1 MLDAIRKMAKGWV
14 AMILIGL
21 LVMSFALWGV
31 ADVFTGYGSNTV
43 ASVGDR
49 DVGYRDFQ
57 RAYDNAM
64 RNFNQRLGTPL
75 TNQQAVAFGIPN
87 QVIGQ
92 LTTEATIEEI
102 ADDFG
107 LGVSEEKLATLIQ
120 TDPSLRGVNG
130 RFDRTA
136 LQYQLGRMGMS
147 ENEFVME
154 RKKSALRAQL
164 ADGLVGEMTV
174 PSTYM
179 EAINAYQNEQRS
191 ADYAV
196 ISSADLD
203 KLADPTDADLRTFFD
218 KDKAAFKAPEYRSF
232 ELLVLQPETVANPAN
247 VTDDDALAEYE
258 QVKDT
263 RYGAPERRNFQQ
275 LLFADKTAAQAASD
289 KIEGGASFEDIVAAE
304 NKDLNDIQF
313 GLKSKSE
320 VIDKAIAEAV
330 FALPENGVSK
340 VVEGRFGNFILRLT
354 DIREEA
360 VLPFA
365 EVKEQIKRDIAARN
379 AESEVFRL
387 YDEIEDARAGG
398 STLKEISDTFNVA
411 VQTLNRIDREGK
423 DADGAA
429 VALPEQGTLLAE
441 IFSTDVGEEAD
452 PVQLGRTGFSWFDV
466 TDIVPETDRSFDEA
480 KDLVTAAWRAAK
492 EKTRLDDKAA
502 EVIAAVKVGRSLEE
516 VMTPMGI
523 EVKKSAEITR
533 STTPEGLPASLAS
546 AVFDGP
552 DGHVGSAAGED
563 ADQRIVFKVTSAS
576 EPAYFEEAEGNA
588 QTRQQFSTAL
598 QQTVLRQYVQKVQSD
613 LGVTVNNQAV
623 GYILGLYGDNP
634 QHQGTM
640 R

>member
-64 RNFNQRLGTPL
+64 RNFNRRLGTPL

-102 ADDFG
+102 ADDLG
-107 LGVSEEKLATLIQ
+107 LGVSEDNLATLIQ

-130 RFDRTA
+130 QFDRAA
-136 LQYQLGRMGMS
+136 LQYTLGRLGMS
-147 ENEFVME
+147 ENEFVLD

-179 EAINAYQNEQRS
+179 EAINAYQNEQRTT
-191 ADYAV
+191 DYAL
-196 ISSADLD
+196 ISSSDLD
-203 KLADPTDADLRTFFD
+203 ALADPTDADLRTFFD
-218 KDKAAFKAPEYRSF
+218 KDKSAFKAPEYRSF
-232 ELLVLQPETVANPAN
+232 DLLVLQPDTVADPAS
-247 VTDDDALAEYE
+247 VTDEDAQTEYE

-275 LLFADKTAAQAASD
+275 LIFADKAAAQSASD
-289 KIEGGASFEDIVAAE
+289 KIEGGATFEDIVAAE
-304 NKDLNDIQF
+304 SKDLTDIQF

-320 VIDKAIAEAV
+320 IIDKAIADAV
-330 FALPENGVSK
+330 FGLPANGVSK

-365 EVKEQIKRDIAARN
+365 EVKEQIKRDVAARN

-398 STLKEISDTFNVA
+398 STLKEISDTFKVA
-411 VQTLNRIDREGK
+411 VRTMTKIDSEGNG
-423 DADGAA
+423 ADGTAA
-429 VALPEQGTLLAE
+429 ELPEQSTILTDV
-441 IFSTDVGEEAD
+441 FSTDVGEEAD

-466 TDIVPETDRSFDEA
+466 TDIVPETERSFDEA
-480 KDLVTAAWRAAK
+480 KDLVTAAWRADK
-492 EKTRLDDKAA
+492 RKTQLDDKTA
-502 EVIAAVKVGRSLEE
+502 EVVAAIKVGRSLED

-523 EVKKSAEITR
+523 EVKKSADITR
-533 STTPEGLPASLAS
+533 STTPEGLPAALAS

-552 DGHVGSAAGED
+552 DGHVGSAAGEN
-563 ADQRIVFKVTSAS
+563 ADQRVVFKVTSAS

-588 QTRQQFSTAL
+588 QTREQFSTAL

>member
-92 LTTEATIEEI
+92 LTTEATIAEI
-102 ADDFG
+102 ADDLG
-107 LGVSEEKLATLIQ
+107 LGVSEDNLAKLIQ
-120 TDPSLRGVNG
+120 SDPSLRGVNG
-130 RFDRTA
+130 QFDRTA
-136 LQYQLGRMGMS
+136 LQYTLGRIGMS
-147 ENEFVME
+147 ENEFVLE
-154 RKKSALRAQL
+154 RRKSALRAQL

-179 EAINAYQNEQRS
+179 EAINAYQNEQRT

-196 ISSADLD
+196 ITTGDLD
-203 KLADPTDADLRTFFD
+203 KLADPTDADLRAFFD
-218 KDKAAFKAPEYRSF
+218 KDKSAFKAPEYRSL
-232 ELLVLQPETVANPAN
+232 ELLVLQPETVSDPAS
-247 VTDDDALAEYE
+247 VTDDDANAEYE

-263 RYGAPERRNFQQ
+263 RFGAPERRNFQQ
-275 LLFADKTAAQAASD
+275 LLFADKSAAQAASD
-289 KIEGGASFEDIVAAE
+289 KIEGGTSFEDIVAAE

-320 VIDKAIAEAV
+320 IIDKAIAEAV

-365 EVKEQIKRDIAARN
+365 EVKDQIKSDIAARN

-398 STLKEISDTFNVA
+398 STLKEISETFKVA
-411 VQTLNRIDREGK
+411 VQTLDRIDREGNG
-423 DADGAA
+423 ADGTA
-429 VALPEQGTLLAE
+429 VTIPEQGAVLTE
-441 IFSTDVGEEAD
+441 VFNTDVGEEAD
-452 PVQLGRTGFSWFDV
+452 PVQLGRTGFAWFDV
-466 TDIVPETDRSFDEA
+466 TNIVPETERTFDDA
-480 KDLVTAAWRAAK
+480 KDLVSAAWRADK

-502 EVIAAVKVGRSLEE
+502 EIVAAVKVGRSLED

-523 EVKKSAEITR
+523 EVTKSDDITR
-533 STTPEGLPASLAS
+533 STTPEGLPTSLAS

-552 DGHVGSAAGED
+552 DGHVGSAAGAD

-576 EPAYFEEAEGNA
+576 EPAYFEEAEGNE
-588 QTRQQFSTAL
+588 QTKQQFSTAL

>member
-57 RAYDNAM
+57 RAYDSAM
-64 RNFNQRLGTPL
+64 RNFNRRLGTPL

-102 ADDFG
+102 ADDLG
-107 LGVSEEKLATLIQ
+107 LGVSEENLAILIQ

-130 RFDRTA
+130 QFDRTA
-136 LQYQLGRMGMS
+136 LQYTLGQLGMS
-147 ENEFVME
+147 ENEFVVD

-174 PSTYM
+174 PSAYM

-191 ADYAV
+191 TDYAV
-196 ISSADLD
+196 ISSTDLEN
-203 KLADPTDADLRTFFD
+203 LADPTATELRTFFD
-218 KDKAAFKAPEYRSF
+218 KDKSAFKAPEYRSF
-232 ELLVLQPETVANPAN
+232 ELLVLQPDTVSDPAS
-247 VTDDDALAEYE
+247 VTDEDAQAEYE

-275 LLFADKTAAQAASD
+275 LLFANKTAAQAASD
-289 KIEGGASFEDIVAAE
+289 KIEGGASFEDIVTAE
-304 NKDLNDIQF
+304 NKDLGDIQF

-320 VIDKAIAEAV
+320 IIDKAIAEAV
-330 FALPENGVSK
+330 FALPANGISK
-340 VVEGRFGNFILRLT
+340 VVEGRFGNFVLRVT

-365 EVKEQIKRDIAARN
+365 EVKEQIKRDVAARN

-398 STLKEISDTFNVA
+398 STLKEISDKFKVA
-411 VQTLNRIDREGK
+411 VQSLSKIDSEGNG
-423 DADGAA
+423 ADGTAA
-429 VALPEQGTLLAE
+429 ALPEQSTVLTE
-441 IFSTDVGEEAD
+441 VFRTDVGEEAD

-466 TDIVPETDRSFDEA
+466 TDIVPESDRSFEDA
-480 KDLVTAAWRAAK
+480 KDLITAAWRADK
-492 EKTRLDDKAA
+492 QKTRLDDKAA
-502 EVIAAVKVGRSLEE
+502 EIIAAVKAGRSLEGL
-516 VMTPMGI
+516 MTPMGI
-523 EVKKSAEITR
+523 EVKKADEITR
-533 STTPEGLPASLAS
+533 SATPEGLPASLAT

-552 DGHVGSAAGED
+552 DGHAGSAAGED
-563 ADQRIVFKVTSAS
+563 ADQRIIYKVTSAS

-588 QTRQQFSTAL
+588 ETRQQFSTAL

>member
-92 LTTEATIEEI
+92 LTTEATIAEI
-102 ADDFG
+102 ADDLG
-107 LGVSEEKLATLIQ
+107 LGVSEDNLAKLIQ
-120 TDPSLRGVNG
+120 SDPSLRGVNG
-130 RFDRTA
+130 QFDRTA
-136 LQYQLGRMGMS
+136 LQYTLGRIGMS
-147 ENEFVME
+147 ENEFVLE

-179 EAINAYQNEQRS
+179 EAINAYQNEQRT

-196 ISSADLD
+196 ITTGDLD
-203 KLADPTDADLRTFFD
+203 KLADPTDADLRAFFD
-218 KDKAAFKAPEYRSF
+218 KDKSAFKAPQYRSF
-232 ELLVLQPETVANPAN
+232 ELLVLQPETVSNPDS
-247 VTDDDALAEYE
+247 VTDDDAKAEYE

-263 RYGAPERRNFQQ
+263 RFGAPERRNFQQ
-275 LLFADKTAAQAASD
+275 LLFADKSAAQAASD
-289 KIEGGASFEDIVAAE
+289 KIEGGTSFEDIVATE

-320 VIDKAIAEAV
+320 IIDKAIAEAV

-365 EVKEQIKRDIAARN
+365 EVKDQIKSDIAARN

-398 STLKEISDTFNVA
+398 STLKEISNTFNVA
-411 VQTLNRIDREGK
+411 VQTLDRIDREGNGV
-423 DADGAA
+423 DGTTATI
-429 VALPEQGTLLAE
+429 PEQGAVLTE
-441 IFSTDVGEEAD
+441 VFNTDVGEEAD
-452 PVQLGRTGFSWFDV
+452 PVQLGRTGFAWFDV
-466 TDIVPETDRSFDEA
+466 TNIVPETDRTFDDA
-480 KDLVTAAWRAAK
+480 KDLVSAAWRADK

-502 EVIAAVKVGRSLEE
+502 EIVAAVKVGRSLED

-523 EVKKSAEITR
+523 EVTKSDDITR

-552 DGHVGSAAGED
+552 DGHVGSAAGAD

-576 EPAYFEEAEGNA
+576 EPAYFEEAEGNE
-588 QTRQQFSTAL
+588 QTKQQFSTAL